1 MILNNSW
8 QWLNVEETTS
18 TNDLAKNHNIP
29 PEAKAL
35 IITAKRQ
42 TAGRGRRGRQWISHT
57 GNLFFSQLI
66 STDIDI
72 SKLTFITSVSIAE
85 TLSDLTNGLTIGIKW
100 PNDVLVNNK
109 KICGILIEQADN
121 GNVIIGVG
129 VNLKSH
135 PDNRDIIY
143 PTTDLA
149 SLGFSISCKDFLQNY
164 LSKFDNN
171 MNICQQD
178 FALIRQKWLEH
189 ALYINSLIKVS
200 LKDIVEEGIFK
211 GIDEQGL
218 LLLETNSSI
227 KKIAAGDVFL

>member
-121 GNVIIGVG
+121 VNVIIGVG

-143 PTTDLA
+143 PTIDLA